1 MVRNSIFALAIVG
14 ALTGLIL
21 FLQNHPF
28 GSALAATLHCYTSN
42 STANQVSR
50 PFSPIL
56 QTESKA
62 KVGAGLDSAPDSHPV
77 LRATIVPMPTARATQ
92 ALSVVVH
99 SETKKYITLGDHRV
113 RADIVEI
120 RLSQFPKPKHDN
132 GRGLHWFPTTAQKR
146 EVVDRFIPELAA
158 LKIRWL
164 VILQGMEEWN
174 FAANDYLVD
183 ELNKVGIIPV
193 MRLEMKVGQENR
205 ERVERVVAHYRAR
218 GVRYF
223 QIFNEPNA
231 QAEWAHGET
240 PTPEEFMR
248 HWIPVAE
255 IVAQHGGLP
264 GLAPLMT
271 SANHAD
277 EIFLEKE
284 YQILLREKRYDLI
297 NIMWLAIH
305 NYGGMDEQGFL
316 KYKNYARI
324 SKFYFRQTIPMLATE
339 GGMGDAQNSAE
350 TVVNAFDAM
359 KFREPWFL
367 AYCPW
372 LIGNAV
378 GGGHDETWEAQA
390 WFQRSGPLP
399 IVERVKNLE

>member
-1 MVRNSIFALAIVG
+1 MLRITLLCCAIVIALIVFFLFGQNPKMGTSEYPQPIQATAIPVNVASISNETFPTTQSG
-14 ALTGLIL
+14 AAIG
-21 FLQNHPF
+21 
-28 GSALAATLHCYTSN
+28 
-42 STANQVSR
+42 ANIQEFEIAQL
-50 PFSPIL
+50 P
-56 QTESKA
+56 
-62 KVGAGLDSAPDSHPV
+62 
-77 LRATIVPMPTARATQ
+77 RATIVPMPTARATQ
-92 ALSVVVH
+92 SLAVVVH

-113 RADIVEI
+113 RSDVVEI
-120 RLSQFPKPKHDN
+120 RLSQFPKPSDDN

-146 EVVDRFIPELAA
+146 EVVDRFVPELAA

-164 VILQGMEEWN
+164 VILQGMEDWN
-174 FAANDYLVD
+174 LTANDYLVE
-183 ELNKVGIIPV
+183 ELNRQGIIPV
-193 MRLEMKVGQENR
+193 MRLEMKVGQENHAV
-205 ERVERVVAHYRAR
+205 VERVVAHYRAS

-231 QAEWAHGET
+231 RQEWLDSEF
-240 PTPEEFMR
+240 PTPEKFME
-248 HWIPVAE
+248 HWIPLAE
-255 IVAQHGGLP
+255 IVARHGGLP

-271 SANHAD
+271 TANHAD

-284 YQILLREKRYDLI
+284 YQILLHEKRYDLI

-305 NYGGMDEQGFL
+305 NYGGMDDNGFL
-316 KYKNYARI
+316 KYRTYARI

-359 KFREPWFL
+359 KIREPWFL

-378 GGGHDETWEAQA
+378 GGGHDETWESQA
-390 WFQRSGPLP
+390 WFQRSGALP
-399 IVERVKNLE
+399 IVARVKNLE

>member
-1 MVRNSIFALAIVG
+1 MVRYSIVALAIAV

-28 GSALAATLHCYTSN
+28 GSALVVTSLSFMSN

-50 PFSPIL
+50 PFSPTL
-56 QTESKA
+56 QTESDA
-62 KVGAGLDSAPDSHPV
+62 KVGTGLDSASDSHTVP
-77 LRATIVPMPTARATQ
+77 RATIVPMPTARATQ
-92 ALSVVVH
+92 SLAIVVH
-99 SETKKYITLGDHRV
+99 TETKKYITLGDHRV
-113 RADIVEI
+113 RSDVVEI
-120 RLSQFPKPKHDN
+120 RLSQFPKPEQDN

-164 VILQGMEEWN
+164 VILQGMEDWN

-183 ELNKVGIIPV
+183 ELNKQGIVPV
-193 MRLEMKVGQENR
+193 MRLEMKVGAVDQGKL
-205 ERVERVVAHYRAR
+205 ERVVAHYRAR
-218 GVRYF
+218 DVRYF

-240 PTPEEFMR
+240 PAPEEFMQ
-248 HWIPVAE
+248 HWIPLAE
-255 IVAQHGGLP
+255 IVARHGGLP

-305 NYGGMDEQGFL
+305 NYGGMDEKGFL
-316 KYKNYARI
+316 RYQTYARI
-324 SKFYFRQTIPMLATE
+324 SKFYFRQVIPMIATE
-339 GGMGDAQNSAE
+339 GGMGDAHNSAE
-350 TVVNAFDAM
+350 TVVSAFDAM
-359 KFREPWFL
+359 KTREPWFL

-378 GGGHDETWEAQA
+378 GGGHDDTWEAQA
-390 WFQRSGPLP
+390 WFQQNGPMP